1 MSNNSTNSEINT
13 ANEGNPV
20 EPNPIRLDR
29 IEDAIADIKAGKIV
43 LVVDD
48 EDRENE
54 GDMICAA
61 EMITPEMVNFMV
73 REARGLMC
81 APLTQERCD
90 ELGLDMMVTSNT
102 SVHTTPFTVSVDLL
116 GNGCTTGISASDRSK
131 TIQALVDPN
140 TTPDDLGRP
149 GHIFPLRAVEG
160 GVIRRA
166 GHTEA
171 AVDLAKMAGL
181 SPVGVL
187 IEVLNED
194 GTMARLPELRVLAD
208 RFGMRLVS
216 IQDLIEYRLR
226 TETLIR
232 REIGVDMPTQ
242 WGHFDLIAYKQSNTG
257 DTHLALIKGT
267 WEPNEPVM
275 VRVHSSCV
283 TGDIFGSCRCDC
295 GPQLHAAMELVEKEG
310 KGVVVYMFQEGR
322 GIGLINK
329 LKAYKLQEMGRDTVE
344 ANLDL
349 GLPMDARDYG
359 VGAQILRD
367 LGIRKL
373 RLISNNPKKRAGLMG
388 YGLEIVDTVPLEIKS
403 NPHNERYLRTK
414 RDKMGHTIMNEPVN
428 EEQE

>member
-1 MSNNSTNSEINT
+1 MSNNSTN
-13 ANEGNPV
+13 P
-20 EPNPIRLDR
+20 EPSNQPEPAPIRLDR
-29 IEDAIADIKAGKIV
+29 IEEAIADIKAGKIV

-54 GDMICAA
+54 GDTICAA
-61 EMITPEMVNFMV
+61 EMITPELVNFMV

-90 ELGLDMMVTSNT
+90 ELGLDMMVSSNT

-116 GNGCTTGISASDRSK
+116 GHGCTTGISASDRSK
-131 TIQALVDPN
+131 TIRALVDPG

-171 AVDLAKMAGL
+171 AVDLAKLAGL
-181 SPVGVL
+181 LPVGVL

-208 RFGMRLVS
+208 RFGMKLIS
-216 IQDLIEYRLR
+216 IQDLISYRLQ

-232 REIGVDMPTQ
+232 REIGVDMPTE
-242 WGHFDLIAYKQSNTG
+242 WGHFDLIAYRQSNTG

-267 WEPNEPVM
+267 WEPNEPVL

-295 GPQLHAAMELVEKEG
+295 GPQLHASMKMVEAEG

-388 YGLEIVDTVPLEIKS
+388 YGLEIVDTIPVEIPS

-428 EEQE
+428 EEQPL